1 MSFLI
6 FWKFKGSLATAYPL
20 SSFHKWI
27 LEVLEKRTCEKQ
39 LMTIPM
45 PTVRKP
51 ISIKLRRENNAF
63 WKLKKTLYS
72 KMHNTTLFS
81 SHYYSLFVS
90 LRLTSKGVI
99 MPWFFSPC
107 ILIQIRFCTT
117 LTTNGQISLELSK
130 LGKLKICIVQGSKAQ
145 VSFCCPFVIF
155 SYCILSSLEPLGQLQ
170 PNLAQSFQFILFFLK
185 NEGPDPFKRRDNY
198 QRWEDIEITII
209 YRLMLF

>member
-1 MSFLI
+1 MKSSLWQFQCQQCENLLVSNYVGKI
-6 FWKFKGSLATAYPL
+6 THFENWK
-20 SSFHKWI
+20 
-27 LEVLEKRTCEKQ
+27 
-39 LMTIPM
+39 
-45 PTVRKP
+45 
-51 ISIKLRRENNAF
+51 RRYIQ
-63 WKLKKTLYS
+63 KCIIQ
-72 KMHNTTLFS
+72 LFS
-81 SHYYSLFVS
+81 LRIITAFLYHYAF
-90 LRLTSKGVI
+90 TSKGVI
-99 MPWFFSPC
+99 MSWFFSPC

-170 PNLAQSFQFILFFLK
+170 PNLAQSFQFILFFWK

>member
-1 MSFLI
+1 MNNLEKLQVYSQNKRVYTKRSNMSFLI

-90 LRLTSKGVI
+90 LRLYVEGRYNV
-99 MPWFFSPC
+99 
-107 ILIQIRFCTT
+107 LIFLSMHFDTNT
-117 LTTNGQISLELSK
+117 LLYN
-130 LGKLKICIVQGSKAQ
+130 A
-145 VSFCCPFVIF
+145 
-155 SYCILSSLEPLGQLQ
+155 
-170 PNLAQSFQFILFFLK
+170 
-185 NEGPDPFKRRDNY
+185 DY
-198 QRWEDIEITII
+198 QRTNLTGAFKI
-209 YRLMLF
+209 R